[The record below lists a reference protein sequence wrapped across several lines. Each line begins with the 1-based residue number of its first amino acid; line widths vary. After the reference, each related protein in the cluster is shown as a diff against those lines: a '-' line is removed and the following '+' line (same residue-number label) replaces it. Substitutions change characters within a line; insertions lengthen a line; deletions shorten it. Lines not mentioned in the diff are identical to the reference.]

1 MQLHGVIFS
10 VAVSPVEAGSAEPRS
25 IRVRRQGCRDILW
38 RFKLGIAE
46 WRLMAALGRFGPLSA
61 NEVADRTAMD
71 KVRVSRAVAQMIEA
85 GLLRRTIDRGDK
97 RRSVLELSAAGWA
110 IRSEIVPSA
119 LAIERRLTAVLDE
132 ADRATLDRLL
142 AKLEHSASTAF
153 VDGDPLP

>member
-1 MQLHGVIFS
+1 
-10 VAVSPVEAGSAEPRS
+10 
-25 IRVRRQGCRDILW
+25 
-38 RFKLGIAE
+38 
-46 WRLMAALGRFGPLSA
+46 MAALGRFGPLSA